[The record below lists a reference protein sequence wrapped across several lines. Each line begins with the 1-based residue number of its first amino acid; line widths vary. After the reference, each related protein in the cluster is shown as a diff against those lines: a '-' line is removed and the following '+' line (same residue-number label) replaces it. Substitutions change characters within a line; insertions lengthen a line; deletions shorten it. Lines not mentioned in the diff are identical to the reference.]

1 MLDDKIAKELR
12 EIVGEKNYLDT
23 PEDLMNYAYDA
34 FVQETK
40 PEAVLFP
47 VTTEQV
53 SEIMKVAYREE
64 ISVTARGAGTNI
76 SGGSIPV
83 KGGIVLVFTRMN
95 RILAIRKGDL
105 LAVVQPGVVNAEF
118 QAEVEKQGLFY
129 PPDPASM
136 SVSTIGGNVAE
147 NAGGPRGV
155 KYGVTRDYILGLTV
169 VLPDGQIIK
178 VGGLTKK
185 NVTGIDFVGFF
196 TGSEGTLGIITEIT
210 CRLIPKPE
218 ANQTM
223 QAIFNDLDLAG
234 ETVAKIMAAGMIPVS
249 LELMDSVVI
258 NIIEDSAHI
267 GLPRE
272 AAAILL
278 IMMDG
283 PKDSIKRQVENIAE
297 LCKAQGAT
305 EVRIAKNQEEENDL
319 WFARRTAF
327 GTMSRARPNCITE
340 DVTVPVSKAPQMI
353 REIVAI
359 GRKYNLVIGVLAHAG
374 DGNMHPLILTDQR
387 DEDEWKRA
395 QDAVRDMFVK
405 GTELGGTL
413 SGEHGIG
420 LAKEQFLDLVMS
432 KETRQFMKKIKD
444 AVDPKGILNPGKF
457 V

>member
-1 MLDDKIAKELR
+1 MLDEKIAKELR
-12 EIVGEKNYLDT
+12 GIVGEKNYLDT
-23 PEDLMNYAYDA
+23 PEDLMNYSYDA
-34 FVQETK
+34 FVVEAK
-40 PEAVLFP
+40 PEAVLLP
-47 VTTEQV
+47 LTTEQV
-53 SEIMKVAYREE
+53 SDIMKVAYREE
-64 ISVTARGAGTNI
+64 IPVTARGAGTNI
-76 SGGSIPV
+76 SGGSIPMR
-83 KGGIVLVFTRMN
+83 GGI
-95 RILAIRKGDL
+95 ILAFARMKRIIEIRKEDL

-118 QAEVEKQGLFY
+118 QTEVEKQGLFY

-185 NVTGIDFVGFF
+185 NVTGIDFVGLF

-210 CRLIPKPE
+210 CRLLPKPE
-218 ANQTM
+218 ANQTL
-223 QAIFNDLDLAG
+223 QAIFNDLDFAG
-234 ETVAKIMAAGMIPVS
+234 KAVAKIMEGGMLPVS

-272 AAAILL
+272 AAGILL

-283 PKDSIKRQVENIAE
+283 PRESVGRQVENIAQ
-297 LCKAQGAT
+297 LCQAQGAT
-305 EVRIAKNQEEENDL
+305 EVRIAKNQEEENAV

-327 GTMSRARPNCITE
+327 GTMSRARPNCVTE
-340 DVTVPVSKAPQMI
+340 DVTVPVSKVPEMI

-359 GRKYNLVIGVLAHAG
+359 GRKYELVIGVLAHAG
-374 DGNMHPLILTDQR
+374 DGNMHPLILTDR
-387 DEDEWKRA
+387 RNEDEWKRTE
-395 QDAVRDMFVK
+395 DAIRDIFVK
-405 GTELGGTL
+405 GIELGGVL

-420 LAKEQFLDLVMS
+420 MAKDQFLDLVMS